1 MAFYFKI
8 QTVNL
13 NYKNLAASGAF
24 HYGSMDKISTCNTG
38 DRDIDSIPGLGRS
51 PGRGHGNPIE
61 YSYLGNPQAQWILEG
76 YSPKGHKIQS
86 TERLDTHAQL
96 PQDKL
101 LL

>member
-1 MAFYFKI
+1 MRTPEY
-8 QTVNL
+8 VGEVSL
-13 NYKNLAASGAF
+13 YKQSA
-24 HYGSMDKISTCNTG
+24 CNAG
-38 DRDIDSIPGLGRS
+38 DRDIDIDSIPGLGRS

-61 YSYLGNPQAQWILEG
+61 HSCLGNPQAQRSLEG

-101 LL
+101 L